1 VGYFKGNLMLHKSYR
16 VSAALTLALLCNGWL
31 AVPSA
36 YAQKANA
43 QTPVP
48 AISGTT
54 LDKKQFQLTSLKG
67 KVVLVMFWSTD
78 CAVCRDKMA
87 ELRQNV
93 QGWADKPFE
102 LVLVSMDRRMEDVE
116 GYNAIINKAV
126 PMKQRFTQLWIGDKG
141 YQDNLGAT
149 QLQRTQLPTT
159 LLIDKSGKL
168 LERYNGRIP
177 AEVWDTVADLL

>member
-1 VGYFKGNLMLHKSYR
+1 MTRQSR
-16 VSAALTLALLCNGWL
+16 CASTALALCLLCAGWW
-31 AVPSA
+31 AAPSVH
-36 YAQKANA
+36 AQKASA
-43 QTPVP
+43 QAPVP
-48 AISGTT
+48 VIAGTT
-54 LDKKQFQLTSLKG
+54 LDKQQFQLKSLKG

-102 LVLVSMDRRMEDVE
+102 LVLVSVDRRMEDVE
-116 GYNAIINKAV
+116 SYNVIINKSV
-126 PMKQRFTQLWIGDKG
+126 PMKQRFTQLWIGDKA

-149 QLQRTQLPTT
+149 QLQRAQLPTT

-177 AEVWDTVADLL
+177 AEVWDTISDLL

>member
-1 VGYFKGNLMLHKSYR
+1 MTHSSRFASV
-16 VSAALTLALLCNGWL
+16 TLALSLLCVGWL
-31 AVPSA
+31 TASPV
-36 YAQKANA
+36 YAQKASA
-43 QTPVP
+43 QAPVP
-48 AISGTT
+48 VITGAT
-54 LDKKQFQLTSLKG
+54 LDKKQFQLASLKG

-93 QGWADKPFE
+93 QGWAGKPFE
-102 LVLVSMDRRMEDVE
+102 LVLVSVDRRMEDVDS
-116 GYNAIINKAV
+116 YNAIINKSV
-126 PMKQRFTQLWIGDKG
+126 PMTQRFTQLWVGGKG

-149 QLQRTQLPTT
+149 QLQRAQLPTT

-177 AEVWDTVADLL
+177 AEVWDTISDLL

>member
-1 VGYFKGNLMLHKSYR
+1 MVRNIRWTSLVLILACTVG
-16 VSAALTLALLCNGWL
+16 VSLSEHT
-31 AVPSA
+31 SA
-36 YAQKANA
+36 HAQKASA
-43 QTPVP
+43 TAPIPV
-48 AISGTT
+48 ITGTT
-54 LDKKQFQLTSLKG
+54 LDKKNFQLKSLQG

-102 LVLVSMDRRMEDVE
+102 LILVSVDRRMEDVE

-126 PMKQRFTQLWIGDKG
+126 PMKQRFTQLWIGDKS

-149 QLQRTQLPTT
+149 QLQRAQLPTA

-168 LERYNGRIP
+168 LERYNGRMP
-177 AEVWDTVADLL
+177 PEVWDTISDLL

>member
-1 VGYFKGNLMLHKSYR
+1 MRRQYR
-16 VSAALTLALLCNGWL
+16 FASAALALCLLCAGWL
-31 AVPSA
+31 AAPSA
-36 YAQKANA
+36 HAQKASTQA
-43 QTPVP
+43 PVP
-48 AISGTT
+48 VIAGTT
-54 LDKKQFQLTSLKG
+54 LDKQQFELKSLKG

-102 LVLVSMDRRMEDVE
+102 LVLVSLDRRMEDVQS
-116 GYNAIINKAV
+116 YNAIINKSV

-149 QLQRTQLPTT
+149 QLQRAQLPMT

-177 AEVWDTVADLL
+177 PEVWDAISDLL

>member
-1 VGYFKGNLMLHKSYR
+1 MTSKSR
-16 VSAALTLALLCNGWL
+16 FAATALTLCLLCAGWL
-31 AVPSA
+31 AAPSVH
-36 YAQKANA
+36 AQKASVQA
-43 QTPVP
+43 PLPVI
-48 AISGTT
+48 AGTT
-54 LDKKQFQLTSLKG
+54 LDKQQFQLKSLKG

-102 LVLVSMDRRMEDVE
+102 LVLVSVDRRMEDVE
-116 GYNAIINKAV
+116 GYNAIINKSV

-149 QLQRTQLPTT
+149 QLQRAQLPTT

-177 AEVWDTVADLL
+177 ADVWDTISDLL

>member
-1 VGYFKGNLMLHKSYR
+1 MTSKSRYA
-16 VSAALTLALLCNGWL
+16 STALALCLLCAGWL
-31 AVPSA
+31 AVSPVH
-36 YAQKANA
+36 AQKATA

-48 AISGTT
+48 VIGGTT
-54 LDKKQFQLTSLKG
+54 LDKKQFQLASLKG

-102 LVLVSMDRRMEDVE
+102 LVLVSVDRRMEDVE
-116 GYNAIINKAV
+116 AYNAIINKSV

-149 QLQRTQLPTT
+149 QLQRAQLPTT
-159 LLIDKSGKL
+159 LLIDKTGKL

-177 AEVWDTVADLL
+177 AEVWDTISDLL